1 MLPER
6 NKRKILSHHR
16 KAQLL
21 VTLAVA
27 LATAAH
33 FLCVL
38 CAPAWEP
45 LAPLAGLLANLVWI
59 WVE

>member
-1 MLPER
+1 MNGWKHLP
-6 NKRKILSHHR
+6 HHR

-21 VTLAVA
+21 VTVAVGV
-27 LATAAH
+27 ATVAH
-33 FLCVL
+33 FLCGL
-38 CAPAWEP
+38 YAPRLEP